1 MAVQKLAPRSLN
13 LEDDFLVVKP
23 TEMVDAINVTVSA
36 DDEGN
41 ANILKAVQGTGFIPV
56 QSGQDLPS
64 GFNSRVVGSTL
75 NKADNNVYYFVA
87 STGAVKASEII
98 ASLTGGQYVFTVYA
112 DSNHFLQVGDV
123 VTITGMANTSRDNGT
138 FIVRTVP
145 TADTFTYVS
154 GAVVPTGTNLVGGS
168 GAAALYGRHSI
179 YCYHPATNKI
189 YLAYRNPMLKFN
201 ASTFVKADAI
211 LKENGD
217 TILYFTDGVNE
228 PRKINITRALQTRNP
243 GVFTSPLGALP
254 SVFES
259 PSSPTPL
266 NSDMEL
272 WDTLIC
278 AAKQPPLIS
287 PTFTFVTDASLGK
300 NNMYD
305 KYFQFAYQY
314 VYDDGEVSAI
324 SPYSMLA
331 VSNEQLLDGF
341 LSEQQKLLNNVIRL
355 TFTNSKLD
363 VAKIRILGRNK
374 NDGQFF
380 SIDEV
385 TNDRALSS
393 TTYDFKN
400 DKSYPYIADSEVNK
414 LYDNVPQKANS
425 QAIAANRLM
434 YGGYTE
440 FYDNV
445 STNVESFV
453 RYQEKKRFEDLAV
466 VVPNAS
472 PVFGTT
478 PARFTVDTAQIGNFL
493 SESDSI
499 DIDINIDADS
509 INVNATTA
517 FTFSYGSISG
527 PVATSFNGLRLIP
540 NEFTINKT
548 LTLNQYTDI
557 STIRTNLASAIQGTY
572 RVGIV
577 STFDSNN
584 PAVNIGATLI
594 ATNTYAWFRGYVD
607 FEVYNYTL
615 VGTNLLFDIKLTG
628 YQLYSNEVWNS
639 STGQVAIDAFGGL
652 RGGIVLDT
660 TTGSPSIS
668 SWTNMRL
675 IKNASRVY
683 RAIGART
690 FKSGMEHEFGIVYY
704 DNKNRSGGVNP
715 VGPVYVQSYG
725 ERENGVQGPAS
736 VLFRLK
742 HNPPTW
748 AKRYQFV
755 YAPYTKYNFVIQ
767 YTAFEALWQTKDVNN
782 TSANRKDRRLYISA
796 HQFEGRTDSYKD
808 SKGALLDYSFVE
820 GDILRVV
827 KYRSG
832 AGSSAYDIYPKNFEY
847 KIIGYEYYDANNTPF
862 VSDGVGSS
870 NAWDSRK
877 VGWFLALRDEGYAGG
892 TPDDIVNLS
901 GGFWNK
907 NCIVEIIRPVKTTDK
922 PVYREFGYSFA
933 VDNPAPNKYYHRG
946 DRDYRFLP
954 PLSIG
959 TEVLGMRASS
969 DYEVYENDLVEI
981 DGVELYVTD
990 LVVIDGPAGKRWN
1003 FSLQQQVV
1011 LPGTVITDGIYG
1023 MTVKNIENAVVL
1035 VESGDTYYRPRQ
1047 IKISP
1052 DLSTA
1057 TTIAN
1062 SVLLTQYTRDYI
1074 EDNTISDF
1082 KDSFAHDFGRPNTIV
1097 DNAAQVYRM
1106 ASVTYSDP
1114 YAIDSS
1120 LLTLSSFNLSL
1131 ANFNDYSNKYGAIKY
1146 LHSNDDSI
1154 FVIQERKSS
1163 IVSVGRNLVEYA
1175 DGSANLAI
1183 SNNVLGVQNYYAGDY
1198 GVNNNPESVVER
1210 DGRLYFCD
1218 IIAGKVLRLGGDGI
1232 TPISSNGAGAY
1243 IAEAFKTANES
1254 GKKYWL
1260 ASLYD
1265 PDKDYYMF
1273 SLAPA
1278 ASPYTP
1284 YLTMAYDAQANVWVS
1299 RYSFIFEH
1307 GQPVGNYLVSFNAG
1321 RAAKHSDIF
1330 THGLVYGSNALSSFS
1345 VICNENPSSVKV
1357 YKSVSQESTRA
1368 FTYLGFTR
1376 NQQSAVMPA
1385 SVLTNT
1391 TTPITDAAGNTIGLG
1406 NQQLREGVYY
1416 GEMPRDENS
1425 TVSYINVVGQVDSKL
1440 DDTITFTGDITNI
1453 AFEFGKEIWYLS
1465 GSNWVSTGNNII
1477 DILNNKTVKL
1487 NTTAN
1492 SFIPNGATIGVVSE
1506 AALNGDPM
1514 RDRYIKIDF
1523 SSSSTGEFELY
1534 AVNVNYEDSK
1544 LHFA

>member
-23 TEMVDAINVTVSA
+23 TEMVDAFNVTVSA

-56 QSGQDLPS
+56 QAGQDLPS
-64 GFNSRVVGSTL
+64 GFSSRVVGSTL

-87 STGAVKASEII
+87 STANVTASEIF
-98 ASLTGGQYVFTVYA
+98 ATLTGGEYVFTVYA

-123 VTITGMANTSRDNGT
+123 VTITGMANADRDNGT

-145 TADTFTYVS
+145 TSDTFTYVS

-168 GAAALYGRHSI
+168 GAAISYGRHSI

-201 ASTFVKADAI
+201 ASMFVKADAI

-228 PRKINITRALQTRNP
+228 PRKINVTRALQTRNSS
-243 GVFTSPLGALP
+243 VFTSPLGALP

-278 AAKQPPLIS
+278 TAKQPPLIS

-331 VSNEQLLDGF
+331 VSNEQFLDGF

-380 SIDEV
+380 AIDEV
-385 TNDRALSS
+385 TNNRALSS

-400 DKSYPYIADSEVNK
+400 DKSYPYIPDSEVNK

-445 STNVESFV
+445 NTDVESFV
-453 RYQEKKRFEDLAV
+453 RYQEKKRFEALAV
-466 VVPNAS
+466 AVPNAS

-499 DIDINIDADS
+499 DIDINIDADY
-509 INVNATTA
+509 INVNSATA
-517 FTFSYGSISG
+517 FTFEYDTGSGIVS
-527 PVATSFNGLRLIP
+527 TSFNNLRLVP

-548 LTLNQYTDI
+548 LTLTQYTNI
-557 STIRTNLASAIQGTY
+557 STIRTNLATAIQGTY

-584 PAVNIGATLI
+584 PAVNVGGTLI
-594 ATNTYAWFRGYVD
+594 ATNTYAWFRGYVE

-615 VGTNLLFDIKLTG
+615 VGTNLQFDIKLTG
-628 YQLYSNEVWNS
+628 YGLYSREIWNS
-639 STGQVAIDAFGGL
+639 STGQVTISAPGGL
-652 RGGIVLDT
+652 AGGRPVLDI

-715 VGPVYVQSYG
+715 IGPVYVQSYG
-725 ERENGVQGPAS
+725 ERATGVQGPAS

-748 AKRYQFV
+748 AKRYQLV

-767 YTAFEALWQTKDVNN
+767 YTAFEALFETTDSPSSTND
-782 TSANRKDRRLYISA
+782 RKLYISA
-796 HQFEGRTDSYKD
+796 HQFEGRSDSYKEA
-808 SKGALLDYSFVE
+808 KGPLLDYSFVE

-832 AGSSAYDIYPKNFEY
+832 AGPSAYDIYPKNYEY
-847 KIIGYEYYDANNTPF
+847 KIISYNYYDANNTPLDDDTDPKF
-862 VSDGVGSS
+862 DQ
-870 NAWDSRK
+870 RK
-877 VGWFLALRDEGYAGG
+877 VGWFLQVRDEGFAGG
-892 TPDDIVNLS
+892 TAADIAANNS
-901 GGFWNK
+901 FWDK
-907 NCIVEIIRPVKTTDK
+907 NCIVEIIRPVKSTDK

-933 VDNPAPNKYYHRG
+933 VDNPAPNQYYHRG
-946 DRDYRFLP
+946 DRDYTFLTP
-954 PLSIG
+954 VSIG

-981 DGVELYVTD
+981 DGVDLYVTD
-990 LVVIDGPAGKRWN
+990 LTVIDGPAGKRWN

-1011 LPGTVITDGIYG
+1011 MPGVFFLDGTYNMI
-1023 MTVKNIENAVVL
+1023 VKNTEDAVVL
-1035 VESGDTYYRPRQ
+1035 VENGDAYFRPRQ
-1047 IKISP
+1047 LKINA
-1052 DLSTA
+1052 DLSTRNS
-1057 TTIAN
+1057 ICN
-1062 SVLLTQYTRDYI
+1062 SVDVVTYTREYL
-1074 EDNTISDF
+1074 EDNNVSDF
-1082 KDSFAHDFGRPNTIV
+1082 NDSFAHDFGRPNTIV

-1106 ASVTYSDP
+1106 ASLTYSDP

-1131 ANFNDYSNKYGAIKY
+1131 ANFNDYSNKYGGIKY

-1175 DGSANLAI
+1175 DGSANLTI

-1218 IIAGKVLRLGGDGI
+1218 IVAGKVLRLGGDGI
-1232 TPISSNGAGAY
+1232 TPISSNGAGAF

-1278 ASPYTP
+1278 AAPYTP
-1284 YLTMAYDAQANVWVS
+1284 YLTMAYDAEANVWVS
-1299 RYSFIFEH
+1299 KYTFIFEH

-1321 RAAKHSDIF
+1321 RAAKHDDSF
-1330 THGLVYGSNALSSFS
+1330 THGLVYGSNALPSFS
-1345 VICNENPSSVKV
+1345 VVCNENPSSVKI

-1391 TTPITDAAGNTIGLG
+1391 TTAITDAAGNTIGLG

-1425 TVSYINVVGQVDSKL
+1425 TVGYINVVGQVASKL

-1465 GSNWVSTGNNII
+1465 GSNWVSTGNTIT
-1477 DILNNKTVKL
+1477 DILTNKTVKL
-1487 NTTAN
+1487 NTTAFA
-1492 SFIPNGATIGVVSE
+1492 FIPNGATIGVVSE

-1523 SSSSTGEFELY
+1523 SSASTGEFELY

>member
-1 MAVQKLAPRSLN
+1 M
-13 LEDDFLVVKP
+13 
-23 TEMVDAINVTVSA
+23 
-36 DDEGN
+36 
-41 ANILKAVQGTGFIPV
+41 
-56 QSGQDLPS
+56 
-64 GFNSRVVGSTL
+64 
-75 NKADNNVYYFVA
+75 
-87 STGAVKASEII
+87 
-98 ASLTGGQYVFTVYA
+98 YA

-123 VTITGMANTSRDNGT
+123 VTITGMANADRDDGT

-145 TADTFTYVS
+145 TSDTFTYVS

-168 GAAALYGRHSI
+168 GAAISYGRHSI

-228 PRKINITRALQTRNP
+228 PRKLNVTRALQTRNSS
-243 GVFTSPLGALP
+243 VFTSPLGALP
-254 SVFES
+254 AEFES

-278 AAKQPPLIS
+278 TAKQPPLIS

-324 SPYSMLA
+324 SPYSKLA
-331 VSNEQLLDGF
+331 ISKEQFLDGF
-341 LSEQQKLLNNVIRL
+341 LSEQQKLLSNVIRL

-380 SIDEV
+380 AIDEV
-385 TNDRALSS
+385 TNNRALSS

-400 DKSYPYIADSEVNK
+400 DKSYPYIPDSEVNK

-425 QAIAANRLM
+425 QAIATNRLM

-445 STNVESFV
+445 NTDVESFV
-453 RYQEKKRFEDLAV
+453 RYNDMSKFKVLPV
-466 VVPNAS
+466 TVPNAS

-478 PARFTVDTAQIGNFL
+478 PARFTIDLASLGNFVNQY
-493 SESDSI
+493 DTI
-499 DIDINIDADS
+499 DVDILLNASYIT
-509 INVNATTA
+509 VNSTNP
-517 FTFSYGSISG
+517 FTFDYNSPAGLVS
-527 PVATSFNGLRLIP
+527 TSFSNLKIVTNDFSIFKSIEFNAYTPIASVRTQLRDL
-540 NEFTINKT
+540 
-548 LTLNQYTDI
+548 L
-557 STIRTNLASAIQGTY
+557 QGTY
-572 RVGIV
+572 TVGVV
-577 STFDSNN
+577 STFDVNN
-584 PAVNIGATLI
+584 PAVNNGATLVD
-594 ATNTYAWFRGYVD
+594 TDTYAFFQGELD
-607 FEVYNYTL
+607 FEVYNYAVSGSSIT
-615 VGTNLLFDIKLTG
+615 FDIRLKSYNLSSFAVFDDALG
-628 YQLYSNEVWNS
+628 QPISNDPGGLSGGQPNLDQPGGSPSVSSWTAMGLKNS
-639 STGQVAIDAFGGL
+639 STNLFSG
-652 RGGIVLDT
+652 
-660 TTGSPSIS
+660 
-668 SWTNMRL
+668 
-675 IKNASRVY
+675 
-683 RAIGART
+683 GART
-690 FKSGMEHEFGIVYY
+690 FKSGFEHEFGLVYY

-715 VGPVYVQSYG
+715 INPVYVEAYG
-725 ERENGVQGPAS
+725 ERENGQQGPS
-736 VLFRLK
+736 SLLFRLK
-742 HNPPTW
+742 HNPPSW
-748 AKRYQFV
+748 AKRYQIV

-767 YTAFEALWQTKDVNN
+767 YTAFEALWETKDSDN
-782 TSANRKDRRLYISA
+782 TSSNEKDRRLYISA
-796 HQFEGRTDSYKD
+796 HQFEGRVDSYKEA
-808 SKGALLDYSFVE
+808 KGPILDYSFVE

-832 AGSSAYDIYPKNFEY
+832 AGASAYDIYPKNYEY

-862 VSDGVGSS
+862 VYDGNG
-870 NAWDSRK
+870 NTGAWDSRE

-892 TPDDIVNLS
+892 TPTDIVNSS

-907 NCIVEIIRPVKTTDK
+907 NCVVEIIRPVKSTDK

-933 VDNPAPNKYYHRG
+933 VDNPAPNVYRHRG
-946 DRDYRFLP
+946 DRDYTFTYP
-954 PLSIG
+954 PSVG
-959 TEVLGMRASS
+959 TEVIGMRASS
-969 DYEVYENDLVEI
+969 DYAVYENDIVTI
-981 DGVELYVTD
+981 DGVDIYVTD
-990 LVVIDGPAGKRWN
+990 LKIISTSAGTRWN

-1011 LPGTVITDGIYG
+1011 MPPTLILDGTYG
-1023 MTVKNIENAVVL
+1023 MTISNLEDAVVL
-1035 VESGDTYYRPRQ
+1035 VTDGDAYYRPRQ
-1047 IKISP
+1047 IKINA

-1057 TTIAN
+1057 TTLAN
-1062 SVLLTQYTRDYI
+1062 GVLIVRYNRQYI
-1074 EDNTISDF
+1074 EDNNISDF
-1082 KDSFAHDFGRPNTIV
+1082 NDSFAHDFGRPNSIV
-1097 DNAAQVYRM
+1097 ANAAQVYRM

-1146 LHSNDDSI
+1146 IHSNDDSI

-1163 IVSVGRNLVEYA
+1163 IISVGRNLVEYA
-1175 DGSANLAI
+1175 DGSANLTI

-1198 GVNNNPESVVER
+1198 GVNSNPESVVER

-1218 IIAGKVLRLGGDGI
+1218 IVAGKVLRLGGDGV

-1265 PDKDYYMF
+1265 SDKDYYMF

-1278 ASPYTP
+1278 AAPYTP
-1284 YLTMAYDAQANVWVS
+1284 YLTMAYDAEANVWVS

-1321 RAAKHSDIF
+1321 RAAKHDDSF

-1368 FTYLGFTR
+1368 FTYRGITR
-1376 NQQSAVMPA
+1376 NQQSAFMPE
-1385 SVLTNT
+1385 SVLINT
-1391 TTPITDAAGNTIGLG
+1391 TTAIEDAAGDTIGFG

-1425 TVSYINVVGQVDSKL
+1425 TVSYINVVGQVASKL

-1465 GSNWVSTGNNII
+1465 GSNWISTGNTIT
-1477 DILNNKTVKL
+1477 DILTNKTVKL
-1487 NTTAN
+1487 NTTAFA
-1492 SFIPNGATIGVVSE
+1492 SIPNGATIGVVSE
-1506 AALNGDPM
+1506 ASLNGDPM
-1514 RDRYIKIDF
+1514 RDRYIKVDF
-1523 SSSSTGEFELY
+1523 SSNSTGEFELY